1 MKLSRL
7 EIKNEKQEHEILRLG
22 IRFNEQEENIN
33 HLKDENIK
41 IRDILNK
48 IEMSNELPSPLEESS
63 FNPYPNQSLLPGTS
77 LTTSSS
83 TAASLEN
90 ENTLTSQHQS
100 PRVKRPAR
108 LLPAYLFRWV

>member
-48 IEMSNELPSPLEESS
+48 IEMSNELPS
-63 FNPYPNQSLLPGTS
+63 LLP
-77 LTTSSS
+77 
-83 TAASLEN
+83 
-90 ENTLTSQHQS
+90 
-100 PRVKRPAR
+100 
-108 LLPAYLFRWV
+108 